1 VTEVRD
7 LLRRTAELAADYLES
22 LDERPVFP
30 DVTPERLREALG
42 GPLPDEPSDPETVVG
57 ELVESAEPGVVAMG
71 SGRYF
76 GFVIGGS
83 LPAAL
88 AADWLTSTWDQN
100 AGLYV
105 GGPSASVVEQV
116 TREWLVELLGL
127 SADASIGY
135 VTGTQMAH
143 VTGLAAARWHVL
155 DAVGWD
161 VGAQG
166 LAAAPPVRV
175 FVGEKRHVT
184 VDRALRLLGLGA
196 PEVVAADDQGRLVPA
211 ALRESLGEGPA
222 IVCAQAGE
230 VNTGAFDPLPGIAEA
245 CAAAGAW
252 LHVDGAFGIWA
263 AVSPRLRHLVDGLER
278 ADSWTTDAHKWL
290 NVPYDSGIVLC
301 RHPESHRAAMTTTAS
316 YLIQD
321 EGERRVRDQVDWVPE
336 FSRRARGFAVYAALR
351 SLGRSGLT
359 ELVERCC
366 DAAARFAAAIT
377 ELEGVELLNE
387 VVLNQVLF
395 RFESD
400 ERTDEALR
408 RVQEAGRVW
417 MSGTTWD
424 GRKAI
429 RVSVSNW
436 QTGNEEIE
444 LAVEAFRQAYGQV
457 PAR

>member
-1 VTEVRD
+1 MEGARA
-7 LLRRTAELAADYLES
+7 LLELTAAIAADYLES

-42 GPLPDEPSDPETVVG
+42 GPLPEEPLEARQVVEQLAEAAG
-57 ELVESAEPGVVAMG
+57 EGLVATG

-76 GFVIGGS
+76 GFVIGGA

-127 SADASIGY
+127 PADASIGF

-143 VTGLAAARWHVL
+143 VTGLAAARFHVL
-155 DAVGWD
+155 HEVGWD
-161 VGAQG
+161 VGRSGLQG
-166 LAAAPPVRV
+166 APPIRV
-175 FVGEKRHVT
+175 FVGTKRHVT

-196 PEVVAADDQGRLVPA
+196 PTVVEPDGLSA
-211 ALRESLGEGPA
+211 ALAEHDGPA

-230 VNTGAFDPLPGIAEA
+230 VNTGAFDPFEEIADATEK
-245 CAAAGAW
+245 AGAW
-252 LHVDGAFGIWA
+252 LHVDGAFGLWA
-263 AVSPRLRHLVDGLER
+263 AVSPELRHLVAGVER

-290 NVPYDSGIVLC
+290 NVPYDSGIVFC
-301 RHPESHRAAMTTTAS
+301 AHPESHRAAMTIQAE

-336 FSRRARGFAVYAALR
+336 FSRRARAFPVYAALR
-351 SLGRSGLT
+351 ALGRSGLV
-359 ELVERCC
+359 ELVEGCC
-366 DAAARFAAAIT
+366 RQARRFAEQIGA
-377 ELEGVELLNE
+377 EPGVELLND

-395 RFESD
+395 RFED
-400 ERTDEALR
+400 DARTDEVLAH
-408 RVQEAGRVW
+408 VQASGRVW
-417 MSGTTWD
+417 LSGTIWE

-436 QTGNEEIE
+436 QTGDEEVD
-444 LAVEAFRQAYGQV
+444 LAVEAFRATSSA
-457 PAR
+457 PARSG